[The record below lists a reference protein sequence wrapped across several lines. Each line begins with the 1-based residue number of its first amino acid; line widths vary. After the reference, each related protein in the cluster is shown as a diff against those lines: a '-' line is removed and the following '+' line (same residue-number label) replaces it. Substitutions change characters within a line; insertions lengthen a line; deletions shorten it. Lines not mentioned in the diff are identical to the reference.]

1 MATRYTDEFRRDAV
15 RIAVTSGLTRP
26 QVSSDLGVG
35 LSTLNKWVQK
45 HQHDDLMSGPH
56 EDVEKENERLRKE
69 VRLLREERE
78 VLKKAAIFFAG
89 QNPLASC
96 GHDEFA
102 FIDAWKEVWSVE
114 FLCRI
119 MQVTSRGFRAW
130 RSRPMSRRQR
140 DDMVILAHVREQ
152 HRLSLQSYG
161 RPRMTEELQEL
172 GLKVGH
178 RRIGRLMRE
187 NDIKIIRTQKYKA
200 TTDSNYTF
208 NIAPNL
214 LDQDFSADGPNQK
227 WAGDISY
234 IWTSEGW
241 LYLAV
246 ILDLYSRRVI
256 GWAVSN
262 RMKRDLAIR
271 ALDMAV
277 ALRQPPKGCIH
288 HTDRGSQYCSHDYQ
302 KLLSKHGFKVSM
314 SGKGNCYDNS
324 MVETF
329 FKSIKAELIWRNRW
343 DTRRQAEG
351 AIFQYINGFYNPRR
365 RHSSLGG
372 KSPLAFERKAA

>member
-1 MATRYTDEFRRDAV
+1 MR
-15 RIAVTSGLTRP
+15 
-26 QVSSDLGVG
+26 
-35 LSTLNKWVQK
+35 
-45 HQHDDLMSGPH
+45 
-56 EDVEKENERLRKE
+56 
-69 VRLLREERE
+69 
-78 VLKKAAIFFAG
+78 
-89 QNPLASC
+89 
-96 GHDEFA
+96 FA
-102 FIDAWKEVWSVE
+102 FIDAWKEEWPVE
-114 FLCRI
+114 FLCKVMR
-119 MQVTSRGFRAW
+119 VTSRGFRAW
-130 RSRPMSRRQR
+130 RVRPMSQRQR
-140 DDMVILAHVREQ
+140 DDMVILAHIREQ

-172 GLKVGH
+172 GVNVGQ
-178 RRIGRLMRE
+178 RRVGRLMRE
-187 NDIKIIRTQKYKA
+187 NGIKIIRTQKYKA
-200 TTDSNYTF
+200 TTDSNHAF

-214 LDQDFSADGPNQK
+214 LDQDFSATGPNQK

-277 ALRQPPKGCIH
+277 ALRQPPKDCIH
-288 HTDRGSQYCSHDYQ
+288 HTDRGSQYCSNDYQ
-302 KLLSKHGFKVSM
+302 KRLSKHYFKVSM

-343 DTRRQAEG
+343 ETRRQAEG